1 MDIDVT
7 EIPGFRI
14 IKPLGSSRHTDV
26 WLAEQESLARFVT
39 IKVLREAFASDPDEH
54 ERFVSEAKKMSVLN
68 HPRIIQ
74 IFNVDEYEGTP
85 YLVTEYVSG
94 PSISSVVADEKALRV
109 SDALQ
114 IVTDVAEALAF
125 AWERHNCVHCNIT
138 PKSIYLDDD
147 DGQQVKLAYMGMS
160 LRVDTLGSGERLSSD
175 EIKGTPYYMA
185 PEQETAPESVDCRTD
200 MYSLGATLYHMIT
213 GKIPFGERDPVDAM
227 RRQIEGHIRHPKRY
241 LRDLPPGVVRLMER
255 MLMKDPERRY
265 ADWSEA
271 LSALRTCLTSR
282 TTYLRKGN
290 LEGCTLAP
298 QKPVPAARQKR
309 VVQKRKLKDKK
320 VAIVEKYD
328 DGIPYES
335 VSTPIA
341 SEGTVDDAVSWGEPR
356 PGLRQRLLQRERVVG
371 SWIQIGHGASG
382 EILAGAGF
390 DWLAADMEHTDIDLA
405 AFTQVARGVYGRGP
419 EMWARVRENDTL
431 AIRQVLDA
439 GAQAVIVPLVNSAE
453 EAHHAVSAAR
463 FPPEG
468 VRGFSFSRMNDW
480 GANFDAY
487 AAIANESIAVI
498 VMIESKAACDAIEEI
513 MAVDGVDGAFIG
525 PYDLSG
531 SLGVPGETAHPLVQ
545 GACERVVAG
554 CVTAGKS
561 AGIHIVQPDAEAID
575 LAISQ
580 GFNLIALGM
589 DTVFLAEGAR
599 RALAALHST

>member
-1 MDIDVT
+1 MDIVVT

-14 IKPLGSSRHTDV
+14 IRQLGSSLHTDV

-39 IKVLREAFASDPDEH
+39 IKVLREAFASDPAEH
-54 ERFVSEAKKMSVLN
+54 ERFVSEAKTMSVLN

-74 IFNVDEYEGTP
+74 IFNVGEHEGVP

-94 PSISSVVADEKALRV
+94 PSIGSIMEGEEAFAV
-109 SDALQ
+109 SDAIQ
-114 IVTDVAEALAF
+114 IVTDVAEALSF
-125 AWERHNCVHCNIT
+125 AWEQHNCVHCNIT
-138 PKSIYLDDD
+138 PKCIYLDDD
-147 DGQQVKLAYMGMS
+147 NGQQVKLAYLGMS
-160 LRVDTLGSGERLSSD
+160 LRVGTLGLGERFRSGEI
-175 EIKGTPYYMA
+175 EGTPYYMA
-185 PEQETAPESVDCRTD
+185 PEQATAPDSVDCRTD
-200 MYSLGATLYHMIT
+200 IYSLGATLYHMIT
-213 GKIPFGERDPVDAM
+213 GKVPFGDRNSVDAM
-227 RRQIEGHIRHPKRY
+227 RGQIDGHITHPKRY
-241 LRDLPPGVVRLMER
+241 VRDLPPGGVRLLER

-265 ADWSEA
+265 ADWSET
-271 LSALRTCLTSR
+271 LTALRTCLTSK

-298 QKPVPAARQKR
+298 PKPVPPTPQTRAGQKR
-309 VVQKRKLKDKK
+309 NPKDKE
-320 VAIVEKYD
+320 VAVVEQYD
-328 DGIPYES
+328 DDTLDES
-335 VSTPIA
+335 VPTSMP
-341 SEGTVDDAVSWGEPR
+341 SEPMLDDVDSWSEPR
-356 PGLRQRLLQRERVVG
+356 PGLRQRLLERERVVG

-382 EILAGAGF
+382 EILSGAGF

-480 GANFDAY
+480 GANFDDY

-498 VMIESKAACDAIEEI
+498 VMIESEAACDAIEEI

-531 SLGVPGETAHPLVQ
+531 SLGLPGQTGHPRVQ
-545 GACERVVAG
+545 EACERVVAG
-554 CVTAGKS
+554 CVAAGKS

-575 LAISQ
+575 RAVSQ

-589 DTVFLAEGAR
+589 DTVFLADGAR
-599 RALAALHST
+599 RALAALHSA